1 MGRSADDAENTFH
14 LGYNCAQAV
23 LTSFSQRF
31 SLDREIALRLSAA
44 FGGGIA
50 RRGQVCGA
58 VSGGLMALG
67 LARARTDLEGKEEN
81 YSLAQEFM
89 LRFEEAHGS
98 LLCRDLIKVDLSTP
112 EGRQQ
117 AHDNGITRTLCPAL
131 VRSAAEILESLLLS
145 PSE

>member
-1 MGRSADDAENTFH
+1 MIRSADEAENTFQ

-23 LTSFSQRF
+23 LTPFAQRF
-31 SLDREIALRLSAA
+31 SLDREVALRLSAA

-67 LARARTDLEGKEEN
+67 LARARTDPEGKEEN
-81 YSLAQEFM
+81 YALAQEFM
-89 LRFEEAHGS
+89 LRFEEAQGS
-98 LLCRDLIKVDLSTP
+98 LLCRELIKVDLSTP

-117 AHDNGITRTLCPAL
+117 AHDSGITRTVCPAV
-131 VRSAAEILESLLLS
+131 VRSAAEIIESLLIS
-145 PSE
+145 HSG